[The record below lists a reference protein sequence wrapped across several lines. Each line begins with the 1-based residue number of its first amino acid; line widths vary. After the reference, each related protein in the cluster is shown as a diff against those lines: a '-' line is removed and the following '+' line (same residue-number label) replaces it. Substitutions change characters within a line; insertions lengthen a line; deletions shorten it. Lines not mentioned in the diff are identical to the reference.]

1 MGFIRRIGA
10 GAVATFAAAGL
21 AIGLAAPASAAL
33 SSDET
38 NEFLGKLTATYN
50 DPVETANDNN
60 PYDFDIVTKAAL
72 VTGATNTLAGLDKFT
87 LFAPNDRAFEALAN
101 DLGLL
106 GKNYRFSAKV
116 DEKRV
121 FEAIAGLGIPTVT
134 EVLLYH
140 VVPNAKVTGKDVLSG
155 PFSQRISMA
164 NGEKL
169 RVTVLSRS
177 ARFPVILLGDKDG
190 KFFNDSVVRS
200 KINAVETDNTVVHGI
215 SGVLLPTL

>member
-1 MGFIRRIGA
+1 MSEQIDDRPALDADIRTVAANGIEIAYETFGDPGDPAILLVMGLGTQMLAWPDPLCARLADWGGFHHQ
-10 GAVATFAAAGL
+10 AVYIA
-21 AIGLAAPASAAL
+21 
-33 SSDET
+33 
-38 NEFLGKLTATYN
+38 
-50 DPVETANDNN
+50 
-60 PYDFDIVTKAAL
+60 
-72 VTGATNTLAGLDKFT
+72 
-87 LFAPNDRAFEALAN
+87 EAQ
-101 DLGLL
+101 
-106 GKNYRFSAKV
+106 R
-116 DEKRV
+116 
-121 FEAIAGLGIPTVT
+121 LGIPTVT

>member
-1 MGFIRRIGA
+1 M
-10 GAVATFAAAGL
+10 
-21 AIGLAAPASAAL
+21 
-33 SSDET
+33 
-38 NEFLGKLTATYN
+38 
-50 DPVETANDNN
+50 
-60 PYDFDIVTKAAL
+60 
-72 VTGATNTLAGLDKFT
+72 
-87 LFAPNDRAFEALAN
+87 
-101 DLGLL
+101 
-106 GKNYRFSAKV
+106 
-116 DEKRV
+116 
-121 FEAIAGLGIPTVT
+121 FEAIAGLHPTVT

-215 SGVLLPTL
+215 SGVLSRRFSPHPKRVVSPTAHHPLPHRCALW